1 MLHCSAVYRDVYM
14 EQVGCSVVML
24 HCAAVYR
31 GVCMEQVLCSLVMLH
46 CAAVHTVCYC
56 NDVYKD

>member
-1 MLHCSAVYRDVYM
+1 MQQYVCVYM

-31 GVCMEQVLCSLVMLH
+31 GVYMEQVGCSVVMLH
-46 CAAVHTVCYC
+46 CASIRMVCYS
-56 NDVYKD
+56 NGVYED

>member
-1 MLHCSAVYRDVYM
+1 M

-31 GVCMEQVLCSLVMLH
+31 CVYMEQVGCSVMLH
-46 CAAVHTVCYC
+46 CAAVYRG
-56 NDVYKD
+56 VYMKQEGCSVVMLH